1 MMIFCKELMIMYLA
15 RLAMLPVAALVLSAP
30 LASAQSLDFETYR
43 TKVEPIFLKKRAPHA
58 RCVVCHSNSN
68 SAFRLEA
75 LPKGVKEYTPEQSRK
90 NFANVS
96 NLVKPGNPDGSR
108 LLIHP
113 LTREAGGDLFHNG
126 GRQFASRTD
135 PDWLAIADWVKK
147 GK

>member
-1 MMIFCKELMIMYLA
+1 MNLA
-15 RLAMLPVAALVLSAP
+15 RLMMLPVAALVMAAP
-30 LASAQSLDFETYR
+30 FASAQSLDFDMYR
-43 TKVEPIFLKKRAPHA
+43 SKVEPIFLKKRPPHA

-90 NFANVS
+90 NFANVV
-96 NLVKPGNPDGSR
+96 NLVKPGNPETSR

-126 GRQFASRTD
+126 GRQFASQKD

>member
-1 MMIFCKELMIMYLA
+1 MNLA
-15 RLAMLPVAALVLSAP
+15 RLVMLPVAALVLAAP
-30 LASAQSLDFETYR
+30 FASAQSLDFDAYR
-43 TKVEPIFLKKRAPHA
+43 TKVEPIFLKKRPPHA

-68 SAFRLEA
+68 SAFRLEPLA
-75 LPKGVKEYTPEQSRK
+75 KGVKEYTEAQSRK
-90 NFANVS
+90 NFANVV
-96 NLVKPGNPDGSR
+96 NLVKPGNPETSR

-126 GRQFASRTD
+126 GRQFASQKD

>member
-1 MMIFCKELMIMYLA
+1 MNFA
-15 RLAMLPVAALVLSAP
+15 RLAMLPVAALVLSGS

-43 TKVEPIFLKKRAPHA
+43 TKVEPIFLKKRPPHA

-75 LPKGVKEYTPEQSRK
+75 LPKGVKEYTEAQSRR
-90 NFANVS
+90 NFANVV
-96 NLVKPGNPDGSR
+96 NLVKAGNPEGSR

-126 GRQFASRTD
+126 GRQFASQKD
-135 PDWLAIADWVKK
+135 PDWMAIADWVKK